1 MVRSA
6 RSRTTAIST
15 RRAPRSARWSVGSPV
30 CLPLGPGKIERG
42 QPSTRQLSEPGNLTG
57 RSERNNLNGLCLR
70 DALQFRGSHWRLVKN
85 HGVCGEATDFATSHI
100 DGLVVLVIAERSQN
114 ARGLGRGGLV
124 ACDYDSRWRIQ
135 IIE

>member
-1 MVRSA
+1 M
-6 RSRTTAIST
+6 
-15 RRAPRSARWSVGSPV
+15 
-30 CLPLGPGKIERG
+30 KIERG
-42 QPSTRQLSEPGNLTG
+42 QPTTRQLSEPGNLTG
-57 RSERNNLNGLCLR
+57 GSERDNLNRLRLR

-85 HGVCGEATDFATSHI
+85 HGVCGEVNDFAASHV

-114 ARGLGRGGLV
+114 ACGFGRSGLV